1 MPNLAKIN
9 MKVAGSF
16 ARTCKSCS
24 SQFTRTPS
32 PMRHPQPPGF
42 LEKFLVV
49 RELLVCCFPE
59 IHRGT
64 VEHRG
69 TTDKLLEENSTP
81 NRHKKQHFPASSCAD
96 SHRPLWKCCASIY
109 PAWDHASG
117 SWNPHAHWQ
126 FHCKVSLR
134 SSTPRTA
141 HGDGGHSVSKC
152 AEVWATVDR
161 SQLRHRLP
169 IILAVQLWL
178 TAIRP
183 ETCQNQMAQICRLPP
198 ESSPPC
204 PHGHFQPCSF
214 FSLCCQLFNL
224 NSFPTWAQSRSLP
237 GHHFLEFP
245 ESPEPRSTIWLFNIA
260 MV

>member
-96 SHRPLWKCCASIY
+96 SHRHCGNAVLRYTLLEIMPVDHEIRMHTDSSIVRS
-109 PAWDHASG
+109 AWDLARPEQRMGTGGILSRNAPK
-117 SWNPHAHWQ
+117 SEQPWI
-126 FHCKVSLR
+126 
-134 SSTPRTA
+134 
-141 HGDGGHSVSKC
+141 GHSC
-152 AEVWATVDR
+152 GTVCR
-161 SQLRHRLP
+161 SF
-169 IILAVQLWL
+169 WL
-178 TAIRP
+178 
-183 ETCQNQMAQICRLPP
+183 CNF
-198 ESSPPC
+198 
-204 PHGHFQPCSF
+204 G
-214 FSLCCQLFNL
+214 
-224 NSFPTWAQSRSLP
+224 
-237 GHHFLEFP
+237 
-245 ESPEPRSTIWLFNIA
+245 
-260 MV
+260 